1 MELKV
6 IYSQDDIAEVNAKS
20 FKIQGIKQRTY
31 IF

>member
-6 IYSQDDIAEVNAKS
+6 IYSQDDVEGLNFKS
-20 FKIQGIKQRTY
+20 FKIQGIKQRAY